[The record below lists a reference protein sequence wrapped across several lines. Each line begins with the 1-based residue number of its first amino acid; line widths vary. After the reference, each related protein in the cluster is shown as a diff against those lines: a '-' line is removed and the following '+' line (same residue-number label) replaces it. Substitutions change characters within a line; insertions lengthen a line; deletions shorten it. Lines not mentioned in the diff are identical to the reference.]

1 MWNCTWYMSVRAL
14 VHIKYE
20 HQHAVTTSLRK
31 HPQTNTGTFHL
42 HGCSAWLLRD
52 LSRDKNLISWGGEF
66 ELTFAS

>member
-20 HQHAVTTSLRK
+20 HAVTTSLRK

-52 LSRDKNLISWGGEF
+52 LS
-66 ELTFAS
+66 

>member
-20 HQHAVTTSLRK
+20 HAVTTSLRK
-31 HPQTNTGTFHL
+31 HPQTNTFHL

-52 LSRDKNLISWGGEF
+52 LSRDKNLISWG
-66 ELTFAS
+66 ARV